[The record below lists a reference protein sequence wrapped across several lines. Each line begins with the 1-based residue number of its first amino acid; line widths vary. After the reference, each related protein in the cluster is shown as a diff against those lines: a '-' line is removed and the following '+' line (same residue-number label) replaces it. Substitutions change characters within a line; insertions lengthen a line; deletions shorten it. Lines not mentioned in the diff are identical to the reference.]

1 MLAGKRILLGV
12 TGSIAAYKSVFLLRL
27 LQKAGAEVRVMM
39 TPSATR
45 FVGSETFRALTR
57 TDVPVQTIDPNQSG
71 ASEDWVRHIH
81 WAEWADLLVIAPC
94 TANTLAKI
102 VHGLSD
108 NMLTTAVMA
117 SRCPVLLCPVMDGG
131 MFRSPAMQEN
141 LAKAGSFGFN
151 IMEPDEGYL
160 ASGLNDEG
168 RMPEPETIV
177 EHIDRLLGEGP
188 GQKKGPLSGKKVLVT
203 AGPTREFID
212 PVRFISNPS
221 SGKMGWAMAE
231 VARSLGAEVTLL
243 HGKVNLNVPDGMDS
257 ETFVSAAELFEK
269 VKKYADYDV
278 IVMTAAV
285 SDYAPEHISNQ
296 KIKKDG
302 KELSLPLK
310 PTQDILK
317 WLGEHRK
324 AGQLI
329 IGFAMETQDLENNA
343 RQKLENKK
351 IDWIAANTVAG
362 ENEGFESDTNNVVLI
377 SRDQEKKINGRKT
390 DVARQIFDFIVAENP
405 TVRRF

>member
-57 TDVPVQTIDPNQSG
+57 TDVPVQTTDPNRSG
-71 ASEDWVRHIH
+71 SSEDWVRHIH

-102 VHGLSD
+102 VHGFSD
-108 NMLTTAVMA
+108 NMLTAAVMA
-117 SRCPVLLCPVMDGG
+117 SRCPVLICPVMDGG

-141 LAKAGSFGFN
+141 LEKAGSFGFY

-177 EHIDRLLGEGP
+177 ETVSKILEADTNQQEGP
-188 GQKKGPLSGKKVLVT
+188 FSGKKVLVT

-231 VARSLGAEVTLL
+231 AARSLGAEVTLL

-269 VKKYADYDV
+269 VKKYSDYDV

-285 SDYAPEHISNQ
+285 SDYAPEHVSDQ

-343 RQKLENKK
+343 RQKLNDKK

-362 ENEGFESDTNNVVLI
+362 ENEGFESDTNNVILI
-377 SRDQEKKINGRKT
+377 GPDQEKEIIGRKT
-390 DVARQIFDFIVAENP
+390 DVARQIFDFILANGQAI
-405 TVRRF
+405 